1 MSYQLNSQCWEICL
15 SQGIYP
21 KNIVLFL
28 DMVVQ
33 RVVETDENMLIGKVL
48 TLEPGIISTHISYL
62 HLNKYFLDN
71 KNKHDTEAME
81 TNQTVSYT
89 IDRNISIPKI
99 KRDQLVTTLTH
110 FSSHTGQ
117 KIILELFSWLNK

>member
-1 MSYQLNSQCWEICL
+1 
-15 SQGIYP
+15 
-21 KNIVLFL
+21 
-28 DMVVQ
+28 MVVQ

-48 TLEPGIISTHISYL
+48 TLEPCIISTHISYL
-62 HLNKYFLDN
+62 HLKKDLLDN

-117 KIILELFSWLNK
+117 KIILELFS